1 MKNYRQHLITILSCF
16 LFLNGFSQNTISTQW
31 LINSMGESWD
41 IIADQIVD
49 EEGMVYLTGNFASSF
64 QLSNHSK
71 ELAGNNSMFVVKSS
85 PEGSIVWMKKFA
97 ASGYCYSGAVAI
109 NKLGEVFVSGNYQ
122 GEMQARNLNFN
133 SGNRKQGFLIKLARN
148 GEPEWGINL
157 NGSFACTQMHLTTS
171 PKGDVYFAASFT
183 GKLILGEQVFDSRYY
198 SDIFVAGYDKR
209 GKLVHSKILYGAGN
223 DNVNDFASTTGGEL
237 VLTGSFEKELVAG
250 NNKLVSIGQKD
261 ILLVKM
267 DENLRITSSQQFGG
281 IYDDAGSE
289 IAFDASGNMML
300 AGTFTGRLEF
310 DKSNTLES
318 LGTSDVFLSKF
329 DSDANCLWS
338 TSFGSQGS
346 DHVSGMGI
354 NTLNDS
360 YLIGTFRGDIRID
373 DRTVSSKSFAND
385 VFLAKFD
392 AMGKYRFLEQFGSEN
407 HDFGKTI
414 DIDAKNNLYIS
425 GNFSGQMKFLEDRS
439 IKSENKDAF
448 ISRIHDCE
456 AAPGIALSADTV
468 HCGTDFMI
476 TVNNDFETY
485 YWNGV
490 AGNNEFIAD
499 SSGQIILEAID
510 KFGCH
515 SSDTM
520 YLVLNQPPEDWFPD
534 TIRVQQG
541 EILTLEAPV
550 GMREYLW
557 SDGSVLP
564 FLEVNTTELNPEQ
577 SDIWLQVTD
586 AHGCVWVDETNLKV
600 VSLKSLEDQDTLH
613 VGDIEDTEGFYVRVY
628 PNPAKEKLYLN
639 FFGLNDLS
647 PVIVKLY
654 SQESN
659 LLFSKNQITNGASL
673 HMEIQLETIPPGTY
687 LLQIRNGNNAMNKKI
702 VIL

>member
-1 MKNYRQHLITILSCF
+1 M
-16 LFLNGFSQNTISTQW
+16 
-31 LINSMGESWD
+31 
-41 IIADQIVD
+41 
-49 EEGMVYLTGNFASSF
+49 
-64 QLSNHSK
+64 SNHSK

-133 SGNRKQGFLIKLARN
+133 SGNRKKGFIIKLTRD

-157 NGSFACTQMHLTTS
+157 NGSFACTQMHLTTN

-209 GKLVHSKILYGAGN
+209 GKLVHSTILYGAG
-223 DNVNDFASTTGGEL
+223 DDIINDFATTPGGEL

-354 NTLNDS
+354 NTLNDC

-564 FLEVNTTELNPEQ
+564 FLEVNTSALPTGTSTYWIEVIDENGCLAFDEVCLMLTTFKDFAAVDIAEQ
-577 SDIWLQVTD
+577 KNDNDL
-586 AHGCVWVDETNLKV
+586 
-600 VSLKSLEDQDTLH
+600 
-613 VGDIEDTEGFYVRVY
+613 GFEVRVF
-628 PNPAKEKLYLN
+628 PNPAREYVIIQFIN
-639 FFGLNDLS
+639 FKKNNFVEVRLITAIGGVVMQKGVNNIHTSDEV
-647 PVIVKLY
+647 VIPLD
-654 SQESN
+654 N
-659 LLFSKNQITNGASL
+659 
-673 HMEIQLETIPPGTY
+673 IPPGIY
-687 LLQIRNGNNAMNKKI
+687 ILKI
-702 VIL
+702 NSPYFENRYTIIIQ

>member
-1 MKNYRQHLITILSCF
+1 MKNYRQCMLTILSCF
-16 LFLNGFSQNTISTQW
+16 LFFNGFSQNTISTQW

-49 EEGMVYLTGNFASSF
+49 NEGMVYLTGNFASSF
-64 QLSNHSK
+64 QMSNHSK
-71 ELAGNNSMFVVKSS
+71 ELAGTNSMFVVKAA
-85 PEGSIVWMKKFA
+85 PDGSIVWMKKFA

-122 GEMQARNLNFN
+122 GEMQASNLNLN
-133 SGNRKQGFLIKLARN
+133 SANRKQGFLIKLARN

-171 PKGDVYFAASFT
+171 PKGDVYFAGSFT
-183 GKLILGEQVFDSRYY
+183 GKLVVEEELFDSRYY

-209 GKLVHSKILYGAGN
+209 GKLVHSTILYGAG
-223 DNVNDFASTTGGEL
+223 DDIVNAFTSTTGGEL

-289 IAFDASGNMML
+289 IAYDASGNMML

-329 DSDANCLWS
+329 DSDAQCLWS

-354 NTLNDS
+354 NTLNDC

-373 DRTVSSKSFAND
+373 DRTVSSESFAND

-392 AMGKYRFLEQFGSEN
+392 AMGQHRFIEQFGSEN

-414 DIDAKNNLYIS
+414 GLDANNNLYIS

-439 IKSENKDAF
+439 IQSENKDAF
-448 ISRIHDCE
+448 ISRLHDCE
-456 AAPGIALSADTV
+456 AAPGIALPADTV
-468 HCGTDFMI
+468 HCGTDFII
-476 TVNNDFETY
+476 TVNADFETY
-485 YWNGV
+485 YWNGI

-510 KFGCH
+510 KLGCN
-515 SSDTM
+515 SFDTM
-520 YLVLNQPPEDWFPD
+520 HLVLNKPPKNWFPD

-541 EILTLEAPV
+541 EIHTLEAPA

-564 FLEVNTTELNPEQ
+564 FLEVDTSTLPTG
-577 SDIWLQVTD
+577 STSFWLQVID
-586 AHGCVWVDETNLKV
+586 ENGCLAYDE
-600 VSLKSLEDQDTLH
+600 VSLMLTTFKDFAD
-613 VGDIEDTEGFYVRVY
+613 VDIAEQKNDNDLGFEVRVF
-628 PNPAKEKLYLN
+628 PNPADDNLHILLSESCINDYIQIVIYDQNGKVMYDN
-639 FFGLNDLS
+639 DFFSSSL
-647 PVIVKLY
+647 
-654 SQESN
+654 E
-659 LLFSKNQITNGASL
+659 FKNEVDITSYP
-673 HMEIQLETIPPGTY
+673 TGTY
-687 LLQIRNGNNAMNKKI
+687 LISIVTSSNTYFKK
-702 VIL
+702 VIIY